1 MQILGRGVAWLDTGS
16 YDGLLEASNF
26 VYSIEKRQ
34 SLLINC
40 PDEIAYRKKWI
51 DNKTLTKNANKLKN
65 SSYGKYL
72 LKISKETIYY

>member
-26 VYSIEKRQ
+26 VFSIEKRQ

-51 DNKTLTKNANKLKN
+51 DNKTLIENANKLKK

-72 LKISKETIYY
+72 LKVSKETLYY